1 MDKPKDVGVPTGEPT
16 PDKNIPTKP
25 TEEISGSQTELPQNA
40 AQRARNLIPKPTGL
54 IPGSPRMQKSKRE
67 YEEMLKQK
75 QGNKAI
81 NPVGKGKKRAGSASD
96 NAAKKGGKALAK
108 AAGAA
113 IKKAAVAAVTWA
125 AGLVGWPVVIGCG
138 VLFLIILLVFGSL
151 AAYYV
156 RGSAGKTIPQRAGK
170 NDPNIAKIL
179 AFTKEQTGETSGFF
193 AQASS
198 PSNMKVNFLN
208 ARDLEYIQS
217 GQVDKRL
224 LASLVY
230 LAEHHEHIR
239 ISHIVSGYEDMQTN
253 VESGSFHD
261 KQLAKNISA
270 HKDGLAADIDEIDY
284 VDDKCDCGTK
294 IPVKVQWQSI
304 GENPYVQTPDA
315 LNKIDSPDSFGKEEV
330 KKALKDMGVS
340 GLDQRDLVEKIKAS
354 VTLSKITNVYDL
366 MKPEVIS
373 AFAAIGVNG
382 IDNEQLQSGLKRLQ
396 ALQQLY
402 QMNLSDISA
411 LQNPQVQ
418 ELFSTIGV
426 PISDELIDSIGKYQA
441 SQVLQTIKSLDDL
454 KRTDVQ
460 QALQKL
466 GVNTDDPNFR
476 KALDQITAAGTIANW
491 QGDLNSPALIDALGK
506 FDITLDDNTKKALNI
521 LQAAKSTF
529 GQSGNQ
535 MNNDVMVVQTLE
547 QLAIYTN
554 SPELQDV
561 INKYKAAYKIKNYQG
576 DYTSPDFLN
585 ALSDL
590 GFNLTPD
597 EQAVLN
603 KYKAAQNILN
613 YQGDLTD
620 PQFVASLAAVG
631 INLSDQNKE
640 YLAKI
645 KASEVLADAASGKIA
660 LDSQQV
666 KDALKTIGAGS
677 MEDAKAKAAVKLG
690 TAKDPDDP
698 NVQEEKRILGL
709 TASDAL
715 DIYAKFKAAKNL
727 SNLHDFSSLQDP
739 NVQKSLQTLGLKDPK
754 YYDALTK
761 IGAATGLLSIHNLSD
776 LQKPGVQNSLK
787 TLGIKDPKVYE
798 ALGKLGSL
806 QTLLQVH
813 SIKDL
818 QSPYVQDALKNLG
831 IKDPAVYENIARLSS
846 VYTLLEIKG
855 PWDLTKPEVVDALGN
870 LKLADPALQAQL
882 KEAGALY
889 SLTQIKSPQ
898 DLLKYENLK
907 ALDQLGIISLN
918 DKLMGQIGAIQTLLQ
933 VDSLQDLMN
942 PSSILALN
950 TLGIISLSNPIT
962 TALMVV
968 SFIDNL
974 MGGKLLGGILGG
986 DNCKANTKCYKPTAQ
1001 ENVYKVVEN
1010 LLQMPYDLGNKEQYR
1025 VTQLVVY
1032 SLEYTRSKDPSL
1044 DSKLN
1049 KLYWFGRPA
1058 NVGLFTMP
1066 EAWQNIHIGY

>member
-1 MDKPKDVGVPTGEPT
+1 MDEVSDVGVPVGEPT
-16 PDKNIPTKP
+16 PGEKIPQKP
-25 TEEISGSQTELPQNA
+25 NKGISG
-40 AQRARNLIPKPTGL
+40 
-54 IPGSPRMQKSKRE
+54 
-67 YEEMLKQK
+67 
-75 QGNKAI
+75 KA
-81 NPVGKGKKRAGSASD
+81 KGKAGNVAD
-96 NAAKKGGKALAK
+96 QAARRGARALAR

-113 IKKAAVAAVTWA
+113 LKRAAVAVVTWA
-125 AGLVGWPVVIGCG
+125 AGLVGWPVLIGCG

-170 NDPNIAKIL
+170 NDPNIAKIV
-179 AFTKEQTGETSGFF
+179 AMTKQSTGDAANLLSMASVGSGD
-193 AQASS
+193 
-198 PSNMKVNFLN
+198 NMKVNFLN
-208 ARDLEYIQS
+208 SRDLEYIKS

-224 LASLVY
+224 LAALVY

-261 KQLAKNISA
+261 RQLANNISA
-270 HKDGLAADIDEIDY
+270 HKDGLAADIDEVDY
-284 VDDKCDCGTK
+284 VKDKCDCGTK

-315 LNKIDSPDSFGKEEV
+315 LNKITGPDDFAKPEV
-330 KKALKDMGVS
+330 KDALAKMGVS
-340 GLDQRDLVEKIKAS
+340 GVDQADLVAKMKAS
-354 VTLSKITNVYDL
+354 VTLSKITSVYDL
-366 MKPEVIS
+366 LKPEVIT
-373 AFAAIGVNG
+373 AFSAIGVNG
-382 IDNEQLQSGLKRLQ
+382 VGNDQLQSGLKRLQ

-402 QMNLSDISA
+402 QMNISDISA

-418 ELFSTIGV
+418 QLFSTVGV
-426 PISDELIDSIGKYQA
+426 PISPELISSIEKYQA
-441 SQVLQTIKSLDDL
+441 SQILSTIKTLDDL

-466 GVNTDDPNFR
+466 GVNTNDPNFR
-476 KALDQITAAGTIANW
+476 KALDQISAADTILNW

-506 FDITLDDNTKKALNI
+506 FDLTLDDNTKTALNI
-521 LQAAKSTF
+521 LTAAKRTF
-529 GQSGNQ
+529 DQSGTQ
-535 MNNDVMVVQTLE
+535 MNNDVMVIQTLE
-547 QLAIYTN
+547 QLAIFTN
-554 SPELQDV
+554 TPELQDM
-561 INKYKAAYKIKNYQG
+561 IKKYKAAYKIQNYQG
-576 DYTSPDFLN
+576 DYASLDFIN

-597 EQAVLN
+597 EQAALN
-603 KYKAAQNILN
+603 KYKAAQYILN
-613 YQGDLTD
+613 YQGDFTD
-620 PQFVASLAAVG
+620 PQFVAQLSAVG
-631 INLSDQNKE
+631 INLSPQNKE
-640 YLAKI
+640 YLSKI
-645 KASEVLADAASGKIA
+645 KAAEVLSDAASGKIP

-666 KDALKTIGAGS
+666 KDALKTIGATS
-677 MEDAKAKAAVKLG
+677 MEDAKAKAAVKVG
-690 TAKDPDDP
+690 AAKDPDDP
-698 NVQEEKRILGL
+698 NVQEEKKILGL

-715 DIYAKFKAAKNL
+715 DIYAKFKAAKTL

-739 NVQKSLQTLGLKDPK
+739 TVQKSLQTLGLKDPK
-754 YYDALTK
+754 YYDALSK

-787 TLGIKDPKVYE
+787 TLGIKDPKVYD

-806 QTLLQVH
+806 QTLLRVH
-813 SIKDL
+813 SLKDL

-831 IKDPAVYENIARLSS
+831 VKDPAVYDAIGKLGS
-846 VYTLLEIKG
+846 VYTLLQIKS
-855 PWDLTKPEVVDALGN
+855 PWDLTKPQVVDALGN

-907 ALDQLGIISLN
+907 AMDQLGIISLN

-933 VDSLQDLMN
+933 VDSFQDLLN

-950 TLGIISLSNPIT
+950 TLGIISLSNPVT

-968 SFIDNL
+968 SFLDNL
-974 MGGKLLGGILGG
+974 MGGKLLGGIFG

-1001 ENVYKVVEN
+1001 ANVYSVIEN
-1010 LLQMPYDLGNKEQYR
+1010 LLQMPYDLKNKTQYR
-1025 VTQLVVY
+1025 VTQLIVY

-1044 DSKLN
+1044 DSKLDS
-1049 KLYWFGRPA
+1049 LYWPTRAA